1 MKVVETE
8 IACTLSGCG
17 AFFKSRNA
25 EHKGGHMTKRI
36 SFCAL
41 GAVAGIL
48 SLPVAATGP
57 TTYAVDF
64 TGAGTP
70 QGWTVEN
77 GEYRSPEYSNAVD
90 RIELRYSG
98 ADAAASATITA
109 FPKQGDGTTVA
120 TLSAASSGASFDF
133 PETTDFRS
141 FRIAVANGLAL
152 SSFAAY
158 VSADTLNAPFSVAIS
173 KNTTGT
179 SFDANWYPVV
189 GATGYRAYVWTN
201 AVVGA
206 SAGTAVWQETFAN
219 APAKTSTV
227 VFKDEFTDNGTTGWT
242 FEKAYA
248 SISNGAV
255 RVGTTSDKGVLVSPP
270 LPAFSETPL
279 TLSIT
284 AWRQTTSDGVDMPVG
299 VVSGGVTNI
308 VGVVVLGD
316 EAAPHHVTLPAL
328 NADDRIA
335 IFSPT
340 NKASARAIIDD
351 VAILSGYSEGSLAP
365 SYIVNGL
372 DVGLVTGYSFT
383 GLPSVP
389 VLFAVEAYGRRGV
402 TSEKTEAVE
411 VDLSN
416 PKKVPQLNACP
427 VSSLTSPA
435 LTYTQNFDSTAAIT
449 VPTGDKDW
457 LNGTT
462 LPYWQAYKDADAVDS
477 FNYNAGTGSTGGLYV
492 FATNRNDPVR
502 ALGAYSTQNDEFS
515 FGLAF
520 TNDMERTM
528 TLSSVAYSAQQ
539 WGFKNDTNQTMTVSV
554 KVVDGLD
561 WISAYSDGWTEIG
574 STQSTVYGSEDVHDT
589 PVSTPVAVTPAEEIS
604 IAPGQVLMLKWTIHS
619 LKSGKPGM
627 MGIDDVTVTFASGTR
642 GLVIRLAGSTR
653 AP

>member
-1 MKVVETE
+1 M
-8 IACTLSGCG
+8 
-17 AFFKSRNA
+17 
-25 EHKGGHMTKRI
+25 MKRI
-36 SFCAL
+36 AFCSL

-57 TTYAVDF
+57 EMYAVDF
-64 TGAGTP
+64 TGAGVP

-90 RIELRYSG
+90 RIELSYSG
-98 ADAAASATITA
+98 AGAAASATISA
-109 FPKQGDGTTVA
+109 FPKQGDGTSVA

-141 FRIAVANGLAL
+141 FRIAVNGLAL
-152 SSFAAY
+152 SSFTAY
-158 VSADTLNAPFSVAIS
+158 VSADTLGMPSDVAIS
-173 KNTTGT
+173 NNVTGT
-179 SFDANWYPVV
+179 SFDASWYPVD
-189 GATGYRAYVWTN
+189 GATGYRVYVWTN

-219 APAKTSTV
+219 APATSSTGTT
-227 VFKDEFTDNGTTGWT
+227 FKDSYTDSGASGWHAET
-242 FEKAYA
+242 VYAY
-248 SISNGAV
+248 SQEGAV
-255 RVGTTSDKGVLVSPP
+255 RVGNTKNKGVLVSPP

-279 TLSIT
+279 ALRIT
-284 AWRQTTSDGVDMPVG
+284 AWRQTTEEGRDMPVG

-316 EAAPHHVTLPAL
+316 EAAPHHVALPAL
-328 NADDRIA
+328 AADDRIA

-340 NKASARAIIDD
+340 NKTSARAIIDD
-351 VAILSGYSEGSLAP
+351 VAILSGYSEGSLEP
-365 SYIVNGL
+365 SYIQNV
-372 DVGLVTGYSFT
+372 DVGLATVYSFT

-389 VLFAVEAYGRRGV
+389 VQFAVEAYGRRGV

-416 PKKVPQLNACP
+416 PEKVPQLNACP
-427 VSSLTSPA
+427 LSSLTSPA
-435 LTYTQNFDSTAAIT
+435 LTYTQNFDSLATLTAT
-449 VPTGDKDW
+449 TGDKEC

-462 LPYWQAYKDADAVDS
+462 IQYWQYYKNDMAAALIK
-477 FNYNAGTGSTGGLYV
+477 YNGGAGNSGGLY
-492 FATNRNDPVR
+492 ALSTNQTHAVR

-520 TNDMERTM
+520 TNDTERTV
-528 TLSSVAYSAQQ
+528 TLASVAYLAQQ
-539 WGFKNDTNQTMTVSV
+539 WGFANNANQKLSVSV
-554 KVVDGLD
+554 MVTNSLN

-574 STQSTVYGSEDVHDT
+574 STQSTVYGAEDVHDT
-589 PVSTPVAVTPAEEIS
+589 PVSTPVEATPAEEIS

-619 LKSGKPGM
+619 LTSGKPGM
-627 MGIDDVTVTFASGTR
+627 MGIDDVTVTFSNKPR
-642 GLVIRLAGSTR
+642 GIVIKLAGGTR

>member
-1 MKVVETE
+1 MNKQ
-8 IACTLSGCG
+8 
-17 AFFKSRNA
+17 
-25 EHKGGHMTKRI
+25 I

-41 GAVAGIL
+41 GAVAGVL
-48 SLPVAATGP
+48 SLSVAATGP
-57 TTYAVDF
+57 EMYAVDF
-64 TGAGTP
+64 AGAGVP

-98 ADAAASATITA
+98 ADASASATISA
-109 FPKQGDGTTVA
+109 FPMQGDGTSVA

-141 FRIAVANGLAL
+141 FRIAVNGLAL
-152 SSFAAY
+152 TSFAAY
-158 VSADTLNAPFSVAIS
+158 VSADTLGMPSGVAIS
-173 KNTTGT
+173 NNVTGT
-179 SFDANWYPVV
+179 SFDANWYPVI

-227 VFKDEFTDNGTTGWT
+227 NFKDEFTDNGTPGWT

-270 LPAFSETPL
+270 LPAFSEMPL
-279 TLSIT
+279 TLRIT
-284 AWRQTTSDGVDMPVG
+284 AWRQATTDGVDMPVG
-299 VVSGGVTNI
+299 VVSGDVTNI

-316 EAAPHHVTLPAL
+316 EAAPHHVALSAL
-328 NADDRIA
+328 NAGDRIA

-389 VLFAVEAYGRRGV
+389 VQFAVEAYGRRGV

-411 VDLSN
+411 VDLAN
-416 PKKVPQLNACP
+416 PEKVPQLNACP
-427 VSSLTSPA
+427 LSSLTS
-435 LTYTQNFDSTAAIT
+435 LDHTYTQNFDSLATLTAT
-449 VPTGDKDW
+449 TGDKEC

-462 LPYWQAYKDADAVDS
+462 IQYWQYYKNDMAAAS
-477 FNYNAGTGSTGGLYV
+477 IKYNGGAGNSGGLY
-492 FATNRNDPVR
+492 ALSTNQTHAVR

-520 TNDMERTM
+520 TNDTERTM
-528 TLSSVAYSAQQ
+528 TLSSVAYLAQQ
-539 WGFKNDTNQTMTVSV
+539 WGFANTTNQTMSVSA

-561 WISAYSDGWTEIG
+561 WISAYSDGWTELG
-574 STQSTVYGSEDVHDT
+574 STQSTVFGAEDVHDT
-589 PVSTPVAVTPAEEIS
+589 PVSTPVAATPAEEIS

-627 MGIDDVTVTFASGTR
+627 MGIDEVTVTFSNKPR
-642 GLVIRLAGSTR
+642 GFVIKLAGTPR

>member
-1 MKVVETE
+1 
-8 IACTLSGCG
+8 
-17 AFFKSRNA
+17 
-25 EHKGGHMTKRI
+25 MTKRI

-57 TTYAVDF
+57 ATYAVDF
-64 TGAGTP
+64 TGAGNP
-70 QGWTVEN
+70 QGWTMEN
-77 GEYRSPEYSNAVD
+77 GAYRSPEYSNAVD

-98 ADAAASATITA
+98 AAAAASATITA
-109 FPKQGDGTTVA
+109 FSKQGDGTSVA

-152 SSFAAY
+152 SSFTAY

-179 SFDANWYPVV
+179 SFDANWYTVV

-219 APAKTSTV
+219 APATSSTGTT
-227 VFKDEFTDNGTTGWT
+227 FKDSYTDSGASGWHAET
-242 FEKAYA
+242 VYAY
-248 SISNGAV
+248 SQEGAV
-255 RVGTTSDKGVLVSPP
+255 RVGNTKNKGVLVSPP

-279 TLSIT
+279 ALRIT
-284 AWRQTTSDGVDMPVG
+284 AWRQTTDEGRDMPLG

-308 VGVVVLGD
+308 VGVVTLGD
-316 EAAPHHVTLPAL
+316 EAAQHHVALPAL
-328 NADDRIA
+328 HAGDRIA

-372 DVGLVTGYSFT
+372 DVGLATGYSFT

-389 VLFAVEAYGRRGV
+389 VQFAVEAYGRRDV
-402 TSEKTEAVE
+402 KSEKTEAVE
-411 VDLSN
+411 VDLAN
-416 PKKVPQLNACP
+416 PEKVPQLNACP

-435 LTYTQNFDSTAAIT
+435 LTYTQNFDSLAGTET
-449 VPTGDKDW
+449 NW

-462 LPYWQAYKDADAVDS
+462 LQYWQAYRGNAAVTKITH
-477 FNYNAGTGSTGGLYV
+477 NTGTGSSGGLY
-492 FATNRNDPVR
+492 ALADDTKSNVR
-502 ALGAYSTQNDEFS
+502 A
-515 FGLAF
+515 FGGMTTKTDLLTWGMAF
-520 TNDMERTM
+520 TNDTGRSMI
-528 TLSSVAYSAQQ
+528 LSSVVYSAQQ
-539 WGFKNDTNQTMTVSV
+539 WGIHNSEAHNLTMSYLLSDSLKWIVEETGDWAECCSTEADGNKPTVPILTEV
-554 KVVDGLD
+554 RWEPEEPVV
-561 WISAYSDGWTEIG
+561 
-574 STQSTVYGSEDVHDT
+574 
-589 PVSTPVAVTPAEEIS
+589 
-604 IAPGQVLMLKWTIHS
+604 IAPGQVLYLKWKIDPPA
-619 LKSGKPGM
+619 SGSAAM
-627 MGIDDVTVTFASGTR
+627 MGIDDVKVTFSSGTR
-642 GLVIRLAGSTR
+642 GLVIKLAGSTR
-653 AP
+653 VP